1 MRKYLVIR
9 DYYNETEVVDQQL
22 TVTNQ
27 VFFRTEIQACENRNN
42 ICYENG
48 ETYWQSCRL
57 FEGELCEIFDSLKL
71 AFENS
76 YLDKTKW
83 NEIIIKSLNEEEKAL
98 ASAIIA
104 EANA

>member
-9 DYYNETEVVDQQL
+9 DYYNETEVINQLL

-27 VFFRTEIQACENRNN
+27 VFFRTEIQVCDDSKN
-42 ICYENG
+42 IYYENG
-48 ETYWQSCRL
+48 ETYWESCHL
-57 FEGELCEIFDSLKL
+57 FDGELCKIFDSLKL

-76 YLDKTKW
+76 HLDKTKW

-98 ASAIIA
+98 ASAMIA